1 MDALVRKLLKRRIPA
16 KKSTTDKFM
25 FAAMNKVEID
35 SIGCGITAEA
45 IGTDV
50 HVYLDGVLSLIV
62 KQVGEEVIFDTKKED
77 NRLLPV
83 VFCVFQYIIECGDV
97 KGLPEEDR

>member
-62 KQVGEEVIFDTKKED
+62 KPVGEEVIFDTKKEIFF
-77 NRLLPV
+77 LPV
-83 VFCVFQYIIECGDV
+83 
-97 KGLPEEDR
+97 